1 MNFSKISKTVLPALA
16 LLLTNGAFAANKANK
31 GSIELDQP
39 ATIGAHQLAPGEYKL
54 TWDGTGPNVDLMILS
69 HGKLVATVPARVLE
83 LSRPQPSNAYE
94 AHTNADGSQSLTEID
109 FGGKKYALAFGDEA
123 TMTESASQSSSQ

>member
-1 MNFSKISKTVLPALA
+1 
-16 LLLTNGAFAANKANK
+16 
-31 GSIELDQP
+31 
-39 ATIGAHQLAPGEYKL
+39 
-54 TWDGTGPNVDLMILS
+54 
-69 HGKLVATVPARVLE
+69 VLE